1 LYTVINRV
9 FENAVLNTRPLPG
22 QRLRNEHAA
31 LVQAGQRVVLVLATD
46 GLPTTSRSGQSMQ
59 SDKDRLTRLLREV
72 QLELPVFLVVRLTV
86 RAALGRLSA
95 LSVSL

>member
-1 LYTVINRV
+1 
-9 FENAVLNTRPLPG
+9 
-22 QRLRNEHAA
+22 
-31 LVQAGQRVVLVLATD
+31 
-46 GLPTTSRSGQSMQ
+46 MQ